1 MRPPGRAGG
10 RGRSVGDAPTVA
22 GIEGA
27 CTPVAGGGPF
37 RPVRYMLEQM
47 KYELQTI
54 PIWNAYNS
62 GEDCPLCHLEE
73 SLEADYQRFF
83 LGNSVMAPDM
93 RIEVNAKGFCRQ
105 HYRLL
110 YRGENK
116 LGLALMAQTR
126 LEERRRTFTGVMRTA
141 GNAAAGSRGLAD
153 SLRRLL
159 RRLTGS
165 AGRASTAGAPPAHA
179 AAGAGHH
186 QTLGR
191 DKRSLDR
198 AAEEIAEG
206 NRSCV
211 ICERLDRSLANY
223 AFSILTLYRQNPE
236 FQKTFR
242 ESRGFCFHHL
252 PLVLHM
258 SEIVLSGDER
268 RQWTEDL
275 VAAEEASLVSLGSEI
290 EALTN
295 SYDYRSTEP
304 PSRELKES
312 LPRTLGKLGGKL

>member
-1 MRPPGRAGG
+1 
-10 RGRSVGDAPTVA
+10 
-22 GIEGA
+22 
-27 CTPVAGGGPF
+27 
-37 RPVRYMLEQM
+37 M

-54 PIWNAYNS
+54 PIWNAYDS

-73 SLEADYQRFF
+73 KLEADYQRFF

-93 RIEVNAKGFCRQ
+93 RIEVNAKGFCRP

-126 LEERRRTFTGVMRTA
+126 LEERRRSFTGVMREA
-141 GNAAAGSRGLAD
+141 GHAAGGSPGLVD
-153 SLRRLL
+153 SLRRAF
-159 RRLTGS
+159 RRLTGES
-165 AGRASTAGAPPAHA
+165 GRASTSGAP
-179 AAGAGHH
+179 GADADAPGERH
-186 QTLGR
+186 QTLAR
-191 DKRSLDR
+191 DTRALDR
-198 AAEEIAEG
+198 AADEIAEG

-211 ICERLDRSLANY
+211 ICERLERSLANY

-258 SEIVLSGDER
+258 AEIVLSRDD
-268 RQWTEDL
+268 RQRWLQDL
-275 VAAEEASLVSLGSEI
+275 VGAEESSLVALGSEI

-304 PSRELKES
+304 PSREIKES

>member
-1 MRPPGRAGG
+1 
-10 RGRSVGDAPTVA
+10 
-22 GIEGA
+22 
-27 CTPVAGGGPF
+27 
-37 RPVRYMLEQM
+37 MLEQM

-62 GEDCPLCHLEE
+62 GADCPLCHLEQ

-126 LEERRRTFTGVMRTA
+126 LEERRRSFTAVMRKA
-141 GNAAAGSRGLAD
+141 GSAAGGSRGLID
-153 SLRRLL
+153 SLRRAL
-159 RRLTGS
+159 RRLTGGS
-165 AGRASTAGAPPAHA
+165 RRAPDSGAT
-179 AAGAGHH
+179 GADADAPGERR
-186 QTLGR
+186 QTLAR
-191 DKRSLDR
+191 DNQALDR
-198 AAEEIAEG
+198 AAHEIAEG

-258 SEIVLSGDER
+258 AEIVLSRDD
-268 RQWTEDL
+268 RQRWTEDL
-275 VAAEEASLVSLGSEI
+275 VGAEEASLIGLGSEI